1 MFEDVDLVLV
11 GHGSVLPYN
20 EELMETF
27 RRKIERRRLF
37 RSVRVAFLQ
46 RSKPSLEEVLEELAA
61 ASPGGKVLVLPVFLA
76 KGTHTLKDIPEI
88 LESYGGSLKI
98 IYGEP
103 LGADDR
109 IVDVLID
116 RARAT
121 LMAAADGET

>member
-1 MFEDVDLVLV
+1 MYEDVDLVLV

-20 EELMETF
+20 EQLLQTF
-27 RRKIERRRLF
+27 RRKVEERRLF
-37 RSVRVAFLQ
+37 RSVRIAFLQ
-46 RSKPSLEEVLEELAA
+46 KNKPTLEETLEELAV

-76 KGTHTLKDIPEI
+76 RGTHTLKDIPEI
-88 LESYGGSLKI
+88 LESYGESLRI

-109 IVDVLID
+109 IIEVLLD

-121 LMAAADGET
+121 LVAADKA